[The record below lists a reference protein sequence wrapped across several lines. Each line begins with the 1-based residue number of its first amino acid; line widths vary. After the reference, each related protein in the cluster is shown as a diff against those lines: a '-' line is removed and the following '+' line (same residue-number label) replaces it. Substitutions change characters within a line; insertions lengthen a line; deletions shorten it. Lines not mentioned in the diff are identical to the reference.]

1 MALLTNINGKFS
13 VSDAGAVT
21 FNNAFTF
28 PTADGTANYV
38 LKTNG
43 SGQLA
48 WGPDNDGGDITGSG
62 TANTVTK
69 FTGAKTIGD
78 GPITF
83 SSNDS
88 TFAGRID
95 IDGSPVATGDTRAEL
110 SIDEN
115 NSASAGRGGGL
126 TFGRQGNVY
135 GGIKTLQ
142 NTSSNDN
149 ATMYFQTIGGG
160 TVSNRMVIDELGNV
174 GIGDTSPQGKL
185 EVNNRNTATGA
196 ALFIK
201 GGEDDLDPV
210 AGQYTG
216 LAFGYGGGDIYNNAS
231 ILWEFTNTAAN
242 GKLHFAVN
250 PTAGDGT
257 ADLSDSKM
265 TILDSGNVGIGDT
278 TPTSKLTILGTSTA
292 ASNTPSDA
300 IVDIHGTSTAHLLM
314 GVANVSPY
322 GAWINTDATGQP
334 LVLQG
339 VGGNVGIGTTTPS
352 SFSGYTNLSLKGGS
366 TGNNLDFFN
375 SAGTRIG
382 AIVTDGSDDVIL
394 EASGLSKNLIF
405 KTDNAGTF
413 SEKMRITSAGNV
425 GIGTDS
431 PGYKLS
437 VANASTRIVSINYQ
451 DSLNTIMSHA
461 GSPNYGLEALTIRG
475 DYIAFYTD
483 YDTSH
488 YQGLERM
495 RIDSSGNV
503 LINATSKYNGYPSTF
518 VTQTLASSSGD
529 VCPILELV
537 GNRDASAGN
546 QNAMIQFFNKTSTA
560 VEVGRITSAQGSAV
574 NSGELQFHTANA
586 GTLTERMRITNAGQI
601 VFPRTGQP
609 PITNALYGNI
619 VLDSNAVTN
628 FQRIR
633 YDVGTTPYWGL
644 TRLNTGNFAITGGST
659 WNDHALEID
668 YTTQNVFIDQ
678 KLAVGQT
685 TAPGRM
691 LEVNGGT
698 TNDGGIK
705 LTCSANLSNFWSGIE
720 FRSSVA
726 TSFIYMASNDADGT
740 LKFLPDA
747 SLKATLSKA
756 GTWTVAADVVAY
768 GSPSDKRL
776 KENIKPIESALDKV
790 MKLEGVTFD
799 WIQKEDQILDIK
811 EDIGFIAQ
819 DVQKVVPELVRENED
834 GMLSMRHQGVAPIL
848 LEAIKELKA
857 EIEELKKY
865 KCDCKR

>member
-160 TVSNRMVIDELGNV
+160 TLSNRMVIDELGNV

-574 NSGELQFHTANA
+574 NSGELQFHTSNA

>member
-160 TVSNRMVIDELGNV
+160 TLSNRMVIDELGNV

-339 VGGNVGIGTTTPS
+339 VGGNVGIGTTGDTTPS
-352 SFSGYTNLSLKGGS
+352 
-366 TGNNLDFFN
+366 
-375 SAGTRIG
+375 
-382 AIVTDGSDDVIL
+382 
-394 EASGLSKNLIF
+394 
-405 KTDNAGTF
+405 
-413 SEKMRITSAGNV
+413 
-425 GIGTDS
+425 
-431 PGYKLS
+431 YKL
-437 VANASTRIVSINYQ
+437 
-451 DSLNTIMSHA
+451 
-461 GSPNYGLEALTIRG
+461 
-475 DYIAFYTD
+475 
-483 YDTSH
+483 
-488 YQGLERM
+488 
-495 RIDSSGNV
+495 
-503 LINATSKYNGYPSTF
+503 
-518 VTQTLASSSGD
+518 
-529 VCPILELV
+529 
-537 GNRDASAGN
+537 
-546 QNAMIQFFNKTSTA
+546 
-560 VEVGRITSAQGSAV
+560 
-574 NSGELQFHTANA
+574 
-586 GTLTERMRITNAGQI
+586 
-601 VFPRTGQP
+601 
-609 PITNALYGNI
+609 
-619 VLDSNAVTN
+619 
-628 FQRIR
+628 
-633 YDVGTTPYWGL
+633 DVGGYIYCY
-644 TRLNTGNFAITGGST
+644 R
-659 WNDHALEID
+659 
-668 YTTQNVFIDQ
+668 
-678 KLAVGQT
+678 
-685 TAPGRM
+685 RC
-691 LEVNGGT
+691 
-698 TNDGGIK
+698 
-705 LTCSANLSNFWSGIE
+705 CSLWF
-720 FRSSVA
+720 
-726 TSFIYMASNDADGT
+726 
-740 LKFLPDA
+740 
-747 SLKATLSKA
+747 
-756 GTWTVAADVVAY
+756 TVDV
-768 GSPSDKRL
+768 RL
-776 KENIKPIESALDKV
+776 KENIKPIEIS
-790 MKLEGVTFD
+790 F
-799 WIQKEDQILDIK
+799 
-811 EDIGFIAQ
+811 
-819 DVQKVVPELVRENED
+819 R
-834 GMLSMRHQGVAPIL
+834 
-848 LEAIKELKA
+848 
-857 EIEELKKY
+857 
-865 KCDCKR
+865 

>member
-339 VGGNVGIGTTTPS
+339 VGGNVGIGTTTP
-352 SFSGYTNLSLKGGS
+352 TTKLHLGGTAPGDSIIRQDS
-366 TGNNLDFFN
+366 T
-375 SAGTRIG
+375 
-382 AIVTDGSDDVIL
+382 
-394 EASGLSKNLIF
+394 ASGTNWEIGERAAGKWQIF
-405 KTDNAGTF
+405 EDDGDTIVATF
-413 SEKMRITSAGNV
+413 MSTGNV
-425 GIGTDS
+425 GIGTTSPRSTLEVDGQVLISNTFPALDFVDTNSFTDVNDRFRVRAGGNQGLMQWYDDS
-431 PGYKLS
+431 NSSLLTLMTLNPNGDVIVPNGNVGIGTTSPAQALQIVQGEQMMVGNYLIIGSGDSSYLGVMGFNRDVTNGNIYNSSYGAYQIHNYQGTLKLQVYSAAGGTIGEHKFYNDASIRFKSSVEFSDGYVRLINNQLQS
-437 VANASTRIVSINYQ
+437 GFNSNTEDNDFWINYTGYQ
-451 DSLNTIMSHA
+451 GGATRYRDFRIGN
-461 GSPNYGLEALTIRG
+461 GKQGQ
-475 DYIAFYTD
+475 IAFFDGSTGY
-483 YDTSH
+483 S
-488 YQGLERM
+488 
-495 RIDSSGNV
+495 IFNGNV
-503 LINATSKYNGYPSTF
+503 GI
-518 VTQTLASSSGD
+518 
-529 VCPILELV
+529 
-537 GNRDASAGN
+537 
-546 QNAMIQFFNKTSTA
+546 
-560 VEVGRITSAQGSAV
+560 
-574 NSGELQFHTANA
+574 
-586 GTLTERMRITNAGQI
+586 
-601 VFPRTGQP
+601 
-609 PITNALYGNI
+609 
-619 VLDSNAVTN
+619 
-628 FQRIR
+628 
-633 YDVGTTPYWGL
+633 GTTSPS
-644 TRLNTGNFAITGGST
+644 A
-659 WNDHALEID
+659 
-668 YTTQNVFIDQ
+668 
-678 KLAVGQT
+678 K
-685 TAPGRM
+685 
-691 LEVNGGT
+691 LEVNGALFVGNHTATVTPTSGIFIEEASGVDTQIQMYTYGGSVFRIKGSEIKADIGWGSSQNRSVNFNNTGTGDISVGIGT
-698 TNDGGIK
+698 TGPSYK
-705 LTCSANLSNFWSGIE
+705 LD
-720 FRSSVA
+720 V
-726 TSFIYMASNDADGT
+726 
-740 LKFLPDA
+740 
-747 SLKATLSKA
+747 A
-756 GTWTVAADVVAY
+756 GTIRATGDVIAY
-768 GSPSDKRL
+768 SDVRV
-776 KENIKPIESALDKV
+776 KENIKTIDNSLEKVSKLRGVEFNKIGDNKKSIGVIAQEIEKV
-790 MKLEGVTFD
+790 IPEVV
-799 WIQKEDQILDIK
+799 KEDDK
-811 EDIGFIAQ
+811 
-819 DVQKVVPELVRENED
+819 
-834 GMLSMRHQGVAPIL
+834 GMKSVAYGNISGL
-848 LEAIKELKA
+848 LIEAIKELKA